1 MWQQLERQMIFN
13 AKALEA
19 NEALK
24 VSRELA
30 KQQNEGNQQAV
41 LDKFRLTVDMD
52 NTDIVWVEESI
63 PV

>member
-1 MWQQLERQMIFN
+1 MWEQLERQMIFN
-13 AKALEA
+13 AKALET

-30 KQQNEGNQQAV
+30 KQQNEENQQDV
-41 LDKFRLTVDMD
+41 LEKFRLTVDMD

>member
-1 MWQQLERQMIFN
+1 MIFN

-24 VSRELA
+24 ISRELA

>member
-1 MWQQLERQMIFN
+1 MIFN

-24 VSRELA
+24 ISRELA
-30 KQQNEGNQQAV
+30 KQENDGHKEEV
-41 LDKFRLTVDMD
+41 LDKFRQTVEMD

-63 PV
+63 PIQKSKI

>member
-24 VSRELA
+24 MSRELA
-30 KQQNEGNQQAV
+30 KQQNEENQ
-41 LDKFRLTVDMD
+41 
-52 NTDIVWVEESI
+52 
-63 PV
+63 